1 MALRIAEFSHRLLT
15 AMALPALSVCVLVSS
30 MVLASAA
37 SAAGDAKKGQELS
50 ATCIACHGVDGN
62 SVDPANPKVAGQ
74 HAAYLVR
81 QLSLFKSGERE
92 NAIMLGFASIL
103 SEQDMADIAAYY
115 ATQKV
120 SGGVA
125 DDAFVEKGQA
135 LYRGGRNG
143 LPSCMG
149 CHGPSGR
156 GNPGSAYPAL
166 AGQHTAYTKLQLERF
181 RAGTVYG
188 KDDAQNN
195 AVMSQVAHDLTDDEI
210 TALSSYIEGLH
221 TR

>member
-15 AMALPALSVCVLVSS
+15 AMALPALSACVLLSS
-30 MVLASAA
+30 LIMTSAA
-37 SAAGDAKKGQELS
+37 SAMGDAKKGQELS
-50 ATCIACHGVDGN
+50 STCIACHGVDGN
-62 SVDPANPKVAGQ
+62 SVDPANPKIAGQ
-74 HAAYLVR
+74 HPAYLIR
-81 QLSLFKSGERE
+81 HLQLFKSGERE
-92 NAIMLGFASIL
+92 NAIMLAFASAL
-103 SEQDMADIAAYY
+103 SEQDMADLAAYF

-125 DDAFVEKGQA
+125 DEAYVVKGQT

-149 CHGPSGR
+149 CHGPSGK
-156 GNPGSAYPAL
+156 GNPGAAYPAI
-166 AGQHTAYTKLQLERF
+166 AGQHTAYTKSQLELF

-188 KDDAQNN
+188 KDGAQNN
-195 AVMSQVAHDLTDDEI
+195 AVMSQVAHNLTDDEI